1 MNEAGRLADV
11 PGAIVQGRYDVVT
24 PLRTAWELHR
34 RWPRA
39 KWVVVADAGH
49 AATEPGVAEAIVA
62 ATDEYLIRRG

>member
-1 MNEAGRLADV
+1 MRAGRLADV

-49 AATEPGVAEAIVA
+49 AATERGS
-62 ATDEYLIRRG
+62 LRRLSRLPMSI